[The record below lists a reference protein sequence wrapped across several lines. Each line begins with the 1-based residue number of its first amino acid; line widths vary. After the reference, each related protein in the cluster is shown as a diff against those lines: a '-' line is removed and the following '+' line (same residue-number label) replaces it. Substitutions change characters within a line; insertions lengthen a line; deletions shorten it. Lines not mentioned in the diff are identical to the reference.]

1 MSKARDTVARQSTA
15 KQNGG
20 NAIEITDAWAASIMP
35 RREPGAHKWS
45 VGGLVVLAGSAQ
57 YAGAAA
63 LCCHAAGRSGAGIV
77 TAAVHRS
84 LAPVLVGLMPDVT
97 VAFLPEGDG
106 SSAARRAAEVI
117 GEKLEKARALVV
129 GPGLGDDEGTGVLL
143 GALFGV
149 TKSRAGIG
157 FAAGGDATEASGESV
172 IAAGK
177 PLVIDADGLNWLAQ
191 QEAWWE
197 RLAQGQAVLT
207 PHAGEMSRLTGADI
221 DAIVADPEA
230 AASGAAAQWG
240 QTVLLKG
247 ATTVIAAPDGA
258 MTKIETPPGLAT
270 AGTGDVLSGAIGAF
284 LAQGLSAPDAA
295 ALGTFVGCRAAWK
308 LRERLGTLG
317 LLASD
322 LPLAIA
328 EELAVLERM
337 GA

>member
-1 MSKARDTVARQSTA
+1 
-15 KQNGG
+15 
-20 NAIEITDAWAASIMP
+20 
-35 RREPGAHKWS
+35 
-45 VGGLVVLAGSAQ
+45 SAQ

-63 LCCHAAGRSGAGIV
+63 LCCLAAGRAGAGIV

-84 LAPVLVGLMPDVT
+84 LAPVLVGLVPDVT

-106 SSAARRAAEVI
+106 ASAARRAAEVI

-129 GPGLGDDEGTGVLL
+129 GPGLGDDEGTEALL

-149 TKSRAGIG
+149 TKSRVGIG
-157 FAAGGDATEASGESV
+157 FAPGGDTAEAAGESV
-172 IAAGK
+172 IASAGV
-177 PLVIDADGLNWLAQ
+177 PVVIDADGLNWLAK

-197 RLAQGQAVLT
+197 RLPQGQAVLT
-207 PHAGEMSRLTGADI
+207 PHSGEMARLTGAEI

-230 AASGAAAQWG
+230 AATGAAATWG

-247 ATTVIAAPDGA
+247 ATTVIAAADGGV
-258 MTKIETPPGLAT
+258 TKIETPPGLAT

-295 ALGTFVGCRAAWK
+295 ALGAFAGCRAAWK

-322 LPLAIA
+322 LPLAMA